1 VSLGGRGG
9 EWGLRGGWGVKGG
22 GGGGGVGVVDYGV
35 VGWVG
40 GRRVVYAA
48 YVEYH

>member
-1 VSLGGRGG
+1 VGVGVDLWCGG
-9 EWGLRGGWGVKGG
+9 VGG
-22 GGGGGVGVVDYGV
+22 GGACDYGG